1 MTIPICDCDIQWC
14 PDRCKDPLLDKV
26 KSRAVH
32 SRTKQSSSLAS
43 VTRSAALDSANG
55 GKSCVWSFG
64 LSPHPWNPGVQTNS
78 ELASDETNYYL
89 AYLYM
94 IRAVRFC
101 VRRLLGTIIFRD
113 MEPMELSMG
122 LPRGVEL
129 SIPMAGVG
137 YTITY
142 LMRYT
147 LLILPSP
154 QLRGVR

>member
-1 MTIPICDCDIQWC
+1 M
-14 PDRCKDPLLDKV
+14 
-26 KSRAVH
+26 
-32 SRTKQSSSLAS
+32 
-43 VTRSAALDSANG
+43 
-55 GKSCVWSFG
+55 
-64 LSPHPWNPGVQTNS
+64 QTNS

-154 QLRGVR
+154 QLRGNCRAGCGISALLIFFQFFKKNVFIIIFQKER